1 MATGHQ
7 PALTVYFARHGE
19 SEANLKREFSNRGLK
34 HGLTARGRQ
43 QAAALARALRG
54 RPISRNF
61 SSPLLRARQTT
72 TIVAPVVGAPY
83 EIVDA
88 LREYDCGVLEG
99 RSDQGSWDRYAWVE
113 QEWLGHG
120 RLEARIEGG
129 ESFLDMQ
136 RRFLP
141 FIARLVEEHPAARGD
156 LVLIGHGG
164 LYRCMLPLILRN
176 VDVAFARAH
185 ALGPTGWATA
195 RLAPEGFI
203 CTAWEGAELA

>member
-43 QAAALARALRG
+43 QAATLAQALRG
-54 RPISRNF
+54 RQISHIF
-61 SSPLLRARQTT
+61 SSPLLRARQTAE
-72 TIVAPVVGAPY
+72 IIAPVVGAPF

-99 RSDQGSWDRYAWVE
+99 CSDQGSWDRYARVE

-120 RLEARIEGG
+120 RPEARIEGG
-129 ESFLDMQ
+129 ENFLDIQ

-141 FIARLVEEHPAARGD
+141 FIARLVEEYQAAPGD

-176 VDVAFARAH
+176 VDVGFARAH
-185 ALGPTGWATA
+185 ALSPTGRVTA
-195 RLAPEGFI
+195 RLTPDGLI
-203 CTAWEGAELA
+203 CTAWDGADLA